1 LYYDFLSDL
10 CDLCGELL
18 QFKEYFMSR
27 FLMVDI
33 GAGTMDVLWY
43 DTQTDLH
50 YKAVVKSPVRYLAE
64 QAAEFPGDLVITGPE
79 MGGGP
84 ITQILKQRAEEAEVV
99 MSVSAAATLHHNP
112 ETVRSWGINIV
123 EDEKAEYLRGDKK
136 YSSLVLADF
145 DPGRLGQIVEGFG
158 VPFSFDAVAICAQ
171 DHGVPPAGVSHLDF
185 RHNMF
190 KAQLEENPYPHALLY
205 KSDDVP
211 VVMNRLRSI
220 ALSAAAIAT
229 EEIYVMDSGMAAILG
244 GSMDILARDR
254 DRIVIL
260 DVATSHTVG
269 AAMIADEIA
278 GFFEYHTQDITLE
291 RLDDL
296 IVDLCDGKLEHRR
309 VLAEGGHGAY
319 LRKAIDFQAVDVT
332 IATGPKRRLVEPSK
346 LQITFGAPWGDNMM
360 TGTVGLLE
368 ALRRRKGLEPIDY
381 L

>member
-1 LYYDFLSDL
+1 
-10 CDLCGELL
+10 
-18 QFKEYFMSR
+18 
-27 FLMVDI
+27 
-33 GAGTMDVLWY
+33 MDVLWY

-64 QAAEFPGDLVITGPE
+64 KAAELSGDLVVTGSE

-84 ITQILKQRAEEAEVV
+84 ITQILKQRAKAAEVV

-123 EDEKAEYLRGDKK
+123 EDEKAKTLCGDKK
-136 YSSLVLADF
+136 YSSLVTADL
-145 DPGRLGQIVEGFG
+145 DPGRLRQIVESFG
-158 VPFSFDAVAICAQ
+158 VSFSFDAVAICAQ

-185 RHNMF
+185 RHNLF
-190 KAQLEENPYPHALLY
+190 KAHLKKNPHPHVLLF
-205 KSDDVP
+205 KSDEVP
-211 VVMNRLRSI
+211 VVMNRLRSL
-220 ALSAAAIAT
+220 ATSAGAIAT

-244 GSMDILARDR
+244 GSMDLLARGR

-269 AAMIADEIA
+269 AALMGDEIA

-291 RLDDL
+291 RLEDL
-296 IVDLCDGKLEHRR
+296 IVELCDGKLAHQR

-319 LRKAIDFQAVDVT
+319 LRRSVDIQTVEVI
-332 IATGPKRRLVEPSK
+332 IATGPKRRLVEPSTM
-346 LQITFGAPWGDNMM
+346 QISFGAPWGDNMM

>member
-1 LYYDFLSDL
+1 
-10 CDLCGELL
+10 
-18 QFKEYFMSR
+18 MSR

-64 QAAEFPGDLVITGPE
+64 QAAKLTGDLVVTGSE

-84 ITQILKQRAEEAEVV
+84 ITQILKQRAKKAAVV
-99 MSVSAAATLHHNP
+99 MSLSAAATLHHNP
-112 ETVRSWGINIV
+112 DTVGSWGIEII
-123 EDEKAEYLRGDKK
+123 EDEKAETLSGDHK

-145 DPGRLGQIVEGFG
+145 DPGRLQPIVEGFG

-171 DHGVPPAGVSHLDF
+171 DHGVPPPGVSHLDF
-185 RHNMF
+185 RHNLF
-190 KAQLEENPYPHALLY
+190 KGHLEETPQPHVLLF
-205 KSDDVP
+205 KSDEVP
-211 VVMNRLRSI
+211 AVMNRLRSI
-220 ALSAAAIAT
+220 AISAGAISAD
-229 EEIYVMDSGMAAILG
+229 EIYVMDSGMAAILG
-244 GSMDILARDR
+244 GSMDLLARNR

-269 AAMIADEIA
+269 AAMMGVEIA
-278 GFFEYHTQDITLE
+278 GFFEYHTQDVNLE
-291 RLDDL
+291 RLEDL
-296 IVDLCDGKLEHRR
+296 IVALCDGKLAHAQ

-319 LRKAIDFQAVDVT
+319 LRQVVDYPSVEVI

-346 LQITFGAPWGDNMM
+346 LQVSFGAPWGDNMM

-368 ALRRRKGLEPIDY
+368 ALRRRKGLGAIEY